1 MAITD
6 SEQHGDAPGKDIEA
20 LLSDFQ
26 VDPQSPYP
34 LRAQKAV
41 FLARLLQE
49 RALTL
54 QTPQERRQQAELD
67 RMIKCPKDKATL
79 VQMTDQA
86 LRSNMPRRAVDQLTH
101 ILDVQGIPRF
111 FSTLDRALLK
121 GFQSFGSYLPGVAA
135 PLVKEKMHKETA
147 NVVLPAEREMLTAH
161 LTARREEGV
170 RMNVNFLGEAIL
182 SEQEAER
189 RLQAY
194 LDALEM
200 PEIEVVSVKISTIYS
215 QISPLAREHTIA
227 AICDRIEKMFRAA
240 AGSRFTRAD
249 GTQVPKLVYMDMEEY
264 RDMDLTSRA
273 FMETLDRPGLEHVH
287 AGIVLQAYVPDSC
300 RVQLALNEWARRRVA
315 GGGTPITLRIVK
327 GANLEMERVAASLQ
341 GWPQAPYKNKLHTD
355 ANFKRMLHEAIK
367 PENLQ
372 AVNLAVASHNLFE
385 LAYGVVQAVDN
396 DTMDNFQFEMLEGMA
411 NHQRRALFE
420 VAQNLLLYAPAC
432 KKEDFIYAIGYLVR
446 RMDENTGPDNFLAH
460 AFKVHVGSD
469 DWKHLEE
476 QFLESFDALETVPD
490 APRRTQDRRLP
501 VSMKDADDAS
511 WDKFKNEPDTDFSL
525 PHNSQWADDI
535 I

>member
-1 MAITD
+1 MANAD
-6 SEQHGDAPGKDIEA
+6 SEEHRDATGKDIEA
-20 LLSDFQ
+20 LLADFQ
-26 VDPQSPYP
+26 ADPQSSYP
-34 LRAQKAV
+34 LRAQKAA

-49 RALTL
+49 RALAL

-86 LRSNMPRRAVDQLTH
+86 LRSKMPRRAVDQLTH
-101 ILDVQGIPRF
+101 ILDVQGVPRF

-147 NVVLPAEREMLTAH
+147 NVVLPAERAMLVAH
-161 LTARREEGV
+161 LAARREEGV

-227 AICDRIEKMFRAA
+227 AICDRIERMFRAA

-287 AGIVLQAYVPDSC
+287 AGIVLQAYVPDSY
-300 RVQLALNEWARRRVA
+300 RVQLALNDWARRRVA

-341 GWPQAPYKNKLHTD
+341 GWPQAPYKNKLDTD
-355 ANFKRMLHEAIK
+355 ANFKRMLLEAVK

-372 AVNLAVASHNLFE
+372 AVKLGVASHNLFE

-396 DTMDNFQFEMLEGMA
+396 DAMDRFQFEMLEGMA

-420 VAQNLLLYAPAC
+420 IAQNLLLYAPAC
-432 KKEDFIYAIGYLVR
+432 KK
-446 RMDENTGPDNFLAH
+446 
-460 AFKVHVGSD
+460 
-469 DWKHLEE
+469 
-476 QFLESFDALETVPD
+476 
-490 APRRTQDRRLP
+490 
-501 VSMKDADDAS
+501 
-511 WDKFKNEPDTDFSL
+511 
-525 PHNSQWADDI
+525 
-535 I
+535 